1 MGRPGLGFR
10 ATDYNHTS
18 PVKENR
24 GIQAI
29 VETPKGEMV
38 QYPVGPRFKYRTE
51 PMNSADTPS
60 RTHYGGAANGKAGH
74 TTLLE

>member
-1 MGRPGLGFR
+1 MGRPGLDIR

-29 VETPKGEMV
+29 VETPKGEVV
-38 QYPVGPRFKYRTE
+38 QYPVGPMFKCRTE

-74 TTLLE
+74 STLLE